1 MSRLSR
7 VVVPV
12 SGGMDSSVLLHY
24 AVKIYSHTD
33 AISFNYD
40 QKHKKELKCAKLQI
54 DSVREKY
61 GTKKTNHTIVPISF
75 FKDIARTSALTNKK
89 IKVAYAKNVMG
100 DPQTVN
106 YVPFRNIMLLSICLA
121 YAESNNAAKIIHGA
135 AQADSVAGYWDGSPE
150 FLDKINELSSLN
162 RRTKIEVI
170 APLLTKSKADIV
182 KTGISLGVDF
192 SKTWTCY
199 EGKNIACGKC
209 TACSLRIKG
218 FLDAGYIDPLPYK
231 IEIPWEKNNCK
242 KINI

>member
-7 VVVPV
+7 VVVPI

-24 AVKIYSHTD
+24 AAKIYSHID

-40 QKHKKELKCAKLQI
+40 QKHKKELSFAKMQI
-54 DSVREKY
+54 EHIREKI
-61 GTKKTNHTIVPISF
+61 GNKKINYTVVPISF

-89 IKVAYAKNVMG
+89 IKVAHAKNVMG

-121 YAESNNAAKIIHGA
+121 YAESHNAAKVIHGA

-150 FLDKINELSSLN
+150 FLDKINELSALN

-170 APLLTKSKADIV
+170 APLLTKSKADII

-199 EGKNIACGKC
+199 EGKQKACGQC

-218 FLDAGYIDPLPYK
+218 FLDAKYIDPTEYK
-231 IEIPWEKNNCK
+231 LKIPWEEYNCK
-242 KINI
+242 KI

>member
-24 AVKIYSHTD
+24 AAKIYSHVD

-40 QKHKKELKCAKLQI
+40 QKHKKELKYAKLQI

-61 GTKKTNHTIVPISF
+61 GTKKINHTIVPISF

-89 IKVAYAKNVMG
+89 IKVAHAKNVMG

-121 YAESNNAAKIIHGA
+121 YAESHNAAKVIHGA

-150 FLDKINELSSLN
+150 FLDKINDLASLN

-170 APLLTKSKADIV
+170 APLLKKSKAEIV

-199 EGKNIACGKC
+199 EGKDIACGKC

-218 FLDAGYIDPLPYK
+218 FLDASYIDPLPYK
-231 IEIPWEKNNCK
+231 IKIPWEENGCK
-242 KINI
+242 QINS